1 MLKTKLWFSSN
12 ILIRQGEKMKRIL
25 NLGLL
30 LFVGLFAQK
39 LTIQGSTTVLP
50 IAQSAA
56 EVYMDNHPEA
66 DITVRGGGSGTGV
79 AALIDGATDIADA
92 SRPMKPKE
100 ITLARERGVDP
111 VENIVARDG
120 IAVIIHPNNPMTG
133 ITKEELK
140 AIYTGE
146 INSWDKVSSGKGTIV
161 VVSRDAA
168 SGTFE
173 AFNELALDK
182 AKLTDGALMLASNL
196 EVARTVA
203 QTPGAIGYVGLGYLS
218 DDVKAVTVN
227 DIMASEATVND
238 GTYPLA
244 RPLYMYTNG
253 SPSGLAKDFLGFVL
267 SPEGQE
273 IVKEAGF
280 VPVK

>member
-1 MLKTKLWFSSN
+1 
-12 ILIRQGEKMKRIL
+12 MKKIITL
-25 NLGLL
+25 AL
-30 LFVGLFAQK
+30 LFSVGLFAQK

-50 IAQSAA
+50 IAQAAA
-56 EVYMDNHPEA
+56 EAYMDNNPDA
-66 DITVRGGGSGTGV
+66 DITVRGGGSGTGI

-92 SRPMKPKE
+92 SRPMKTKE
-100 ITLARERGVDP
+100 IKTAREKGVNP
-111 VENIVARDG
+111 VANVVARDG
-120 IAVIIHPNNPMTG
+120 IAVVVHPNNP
-133 ITKEELK
+133 INKISKEDIQK
-140 AIYTGE
+140 IYTDE
-146 INSWDKVSSGKGTIV
+146 ITRWDNVGGRGSIV

-173 AFNELALDK
+173 AFNELALEK

-203 QTPGAIGYVGLGYLS
+203 QTPGAIGYVGLGYLT
-218 DDVKAVTVN
+218 DEIKALQV
-227 DIMASEATVND
+227 DGILPSEETVND

-244 RPLYMYTNG
+244 RPLFMYTPGN
-253 SPSGLAKDFLGFVL
+253 PKGLAKSFIEFVM
-267 SPEGQE
+267 SPAGQE

>member
-1 MLKTKLWFSSN
+1 
-12 ILIRQGEKMKRIL
+12 MKKIFI
-25 NLGLL
+25 LGLL
-30 LFVGLFAQK
+30 VCAGLFAQK

-120 IAVIIHPNNPMTG
+120 IAVIVHPNNPMTG
-133 ITKEELK
+133 ITKEDLK

>member
-1 MLKTKLWFSSN
+1 MKKL
-12 ILIRQGEKMKRIL
+12 ITLP
-25 NLGLL
+25 
-30 LFVGLFAQK
+30 LFLCVGLFAQK

-50 IAQSAA
+50 IAQAAA
-56 EVYMDNHPEA
+56 EVYMDNNPDA
-66 DITVRGGGSGTGV
+66 DITVRGGGSGTGI

-92 SRPMKPKE
+92 SRPMKDKE
-100 ITLARERGVDP
+100 IKTAREKGVNP
-111 VENIVARDG
+111 VANIVARDG
-120 IAVIIHPNNPMTG
+120 IAVIVNPENPLNA
-133 ITKEELK
+133 ISIADIK

-146 INSWDKVSSGKGTIV
+146 ISRWDKLGGKGTIV

-173 AFNELALDK
+173 AFNELALSN

-203 QTPGAIGYVGLGYLS
+203 QTPGAIGYVGLGYIT
-218 DDVKAVTVN
+218 DEVKALKVEG
-227 DIMASEATVND
+227 IMPSQATVND
-238 GTYPLA
+238 NTYPLA
-244 RPLYMYTNG
+244 RPLFMYTNG
-253 SPSGLAKDFLGFVL
+253 KPKGLAKGFIDFVM
-267 SPEGQE
+267 SSAGQK